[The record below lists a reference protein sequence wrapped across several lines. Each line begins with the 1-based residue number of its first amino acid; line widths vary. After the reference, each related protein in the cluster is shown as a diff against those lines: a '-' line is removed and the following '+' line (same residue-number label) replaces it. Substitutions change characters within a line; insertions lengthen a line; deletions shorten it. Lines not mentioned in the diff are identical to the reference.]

1 MLAIFE
7 VVTFPTLAETI
18 YFPGTS
24 PTNLPSSKIKPEAV
38 LLLSNDLPVKEY
50 SALIFSITFP
60 LLSYAIAL

>member
-1 MLAIFE
+1 MFAIFE

-24 PTNLPSSKIKPEAV
+24 PTNLPSSNINPEAV
-38 LLLSNDLPVKEY
+38 LLLSNDFPVKEY
-50 SALIFSITFP
+50 SALMFSIIFP